1 MASGTVYS
9 TTTALRW
16 LKEVWAPK
24 LDILAYDVAT
34 FWPLISDIGPIGNV
48 GHIALAGNL
57 ARTTPG
63 ATSFDDLTFS
73 ANTETQVTLAAATL
87 AVPVQLAK
95 NVLVRMVG
103 DGVMQMEGAVRNS
116 IAEGIDNACLQDVSA
131 LVNNIVG
138 DGVAPIDKA
147 MILDAVQKLASGA
160 KSMWE
165 PGKMDAYCVIPATQI
180 DDLLSISDITSAQS
194 CGDGVSP
201 AVTGWVVKAFGVNFY
216 ETTQCQTVG
225 QTT

>member
-34 FWPLISDIGPIGNV
+34 FYPLISDIGPIGTT

-63 ATSFDDLTFS
+63 ATSSDDITFS

-87 AVPVQLAK
+87 AVPFQLPQNAP
-95 NVLVRMVG
+95 VR
-103 DGVMQMEGAVRNS
+103 R
-116 IAEGIDNACLQDVSA
+116 
-131 LVNNIVG
+131 
-138 DGVAPIDKA
+138 
-147 MILDAVQKLASGA
+147 
-160 KSMWE
+160 
-165 PGKMDAYCVIPATQI
+165 
-180 DDLLSISDITSAQS
+180 
-194 CGDGVSP
+194 
-201 AVTGWVVKAFGVNFY
+201 
-216 ETTQCQTVG
+216 
-225 QTT
+225 